1 MHFHHREPF
10 SRTEHPHA
18 AAGNSRTQS
27 DPVVQGETDA
37 AFELVAAP
45 HIEVTSIEPLM
56 RSDEMNG
63 VWRVSAQEAI
73 SLRAAVRGSEFQVA
87 CLSDTVQ
94 HRVPAAQWA
103 GLSAVIAQQ
112 IFLRREWYTGDVPT
126 SASLPN
132 RAIRDLQRV
141 TGISAELADEIRQT
155 IDRWIGAFAAVTESP
170 YARISLMSERGP
182 RRLELEGDGTPISF
196 HVDDS
201 GLRLVA
207 PIVGPTTNFVVCGK
221 GESIP
226 RRARTTAPTNPLHNE
241 APFDLDQA
249 VQASFQRFIAPVAAS
264 YAGSVYRAPDRNA
277 ILFPGTRSCAE
288 RPLLHAAPHP
298 RTAAETNVWARLLLT
313 IDLA

>member
-1 MHFHHREPF
+1 MQFHHREPF
-10 SRTEHPHA
+10 PRTEPPHA
-18 AAGNSRTQS
+18 EEGNKRTRS
-27 DPVVQGETDA
+27 DPIVHGGTDA
-37 AFELVAAP
+37 AFELATAP
-45 HIEVTSIEPLM
+45 HIGILSIEPLM

-63 VWRVSAQEAI
+63 VWRVSARDAI

-94 HRVPAAQWA
+94 HRVPAPQWA
-103 GLSAVIAQQ
+103 SLSAVIAQQ
-112 IFLRREWYTGDVPT
+112 MFLRREWYTGDVHT
-126 SASLPN
+126 SVSLPS

-141 TGISAELADEIRQT
+141 AGISAELADEIRQT

-182 RRLELEGDGTPISF
+182 RRLELEGDGTPVSF

-207 PIVGPTTNFVVCGK
+207 PIVGPTTNFVVRGR

-226 RRARTTAPTNPLHNE
+226 HRARTAAPTNPSLNG
-241 APFDLDQA
+241 APFDFDHA

-264 YAGSVYRAPDRNA
+264 HAAPVYRAPDRNA
-277 ILFPGTRSCAE
+277 ILFPGARSCAE

-298 RTAAETNVWARLLLT
+298 RTAAEANVWARLLLT